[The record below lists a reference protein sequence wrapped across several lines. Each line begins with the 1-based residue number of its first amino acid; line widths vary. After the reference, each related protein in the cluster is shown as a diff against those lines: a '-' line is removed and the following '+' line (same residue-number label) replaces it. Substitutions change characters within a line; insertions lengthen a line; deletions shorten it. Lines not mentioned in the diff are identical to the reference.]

1 MGEISVSV
9 NTQAV
14 ERVVVEDVVTG
25 ADVYLENLDAGEVR
39 RLHRIILA
47 GSREFPGGQTGAFA
61 ARLIDA
67 LGITE
72 ASAAK
77 Q

>member
-1 MGEISVSV
+1 MGDISVSV
-9 NTQAV
+9 NTQTV

-47 GSREFPGGQTGAFA
+47 GVRAFDGGKTGVFG

>member
-1 MGEISVSV
+1 MGDISVSV
-9 NTQAV
+9 NMQPVACL
-14 ERVVVEDVVTG
+14 VVEDVVTG
-25 ADVYLENLDAGEVR
+25 ADVYLENLSAGEVR

-47 GSREFPGGQTGAFA
+47 GSREFPDGATGAFA